1 MRAIR
6 ATAFILAV
14 TLTLIASLN
23 ISPTAAAQTDCVDSL
38 PDDMS
43 VDGTWGTEC
52 TSNTPAPRGSGDRYA
67 RFYTFTL
74 ESESEVVINLTS
86 DEDTYLYL
94 RGGSNTSG
102 EASYENDDYNYP
114 ASTDSRIVERLDADT
129 YTIEATTYYAGRTG
143 TFTLTLNSTPVS
155 DTDPPGPD
163 PTPITPECVAPLPD
177 NMTVAGNWNADCISE
192 IAAPSGSGDRYARF
206 HTFTL
211 DADSD
216 VTINLSSTTDTYLYL
231 RSGTSTDGSALLE
244 NDDYNYPTTTD
255 SRIEERLDAGT
266 YTIESTTYAAGA
278 SGSFTLTVNVVPVS
292 DTTTPEPPDTPD
304 PTPGDPTSPLPA
316 GCTLQTFSGTSV
328 DDSWSSDC
336 VSQNRTDRSTHYAK
350 FFSFSVTTR
359 TTIDLVLESR
369 TDPYLN
375 LLNAEGNII
384 ESNDDDTTFNP
395 GSTNSGLR
403 VILDPATYI
412 VEATTYAGSATGDFT
427 LTITQPEL
435 AALQA
440 LYNATEGSNWTNSDN
455 WLTSEPLSDWHG
467 IETDNDGRV
476 TEIYLIGN
484 NLNGEI
490 PSELGGLYQ
499 LEGLYLARNE
509 LSGSIP
515 AELGD
520 LSNLDTLML
529 FNNELTGAIPHQLGD
544 LGSLEVIHLSNNQ
557 LSGRIPSQIGDLENL
572 RRLHLTVNELSGNIP
587 TSLGSL
593 TELRQLSIA
602 ANDLT
607 GPIPAGIADLTNLT
621 HIYLWNNDLSGG
633 AFVSDMDKLTNLQWL
648 DIGGNDIDGY
658 DILAEIDALT
668 ELTGLGIHDSDLSDS
683 DLQDSMD
690 DLKALDLEFLNI
702 RSNGLDDLQTLSQI
716 SDITT
721 IQRLAINDNDF
732 SGELPSSMTNLT
744 LMRLFYFH
752 DNDGLCAPTDDDFQD
767 WLDGID
773 DVKKDDNCTSGNA
786 NSAPSPS
793 FIASGQVGAIQ
804 SAPTDANLEDSVSL
818 QNLQQ

>member
-1 MRAIR
+1 MIAIR

-14 TLTLIASLN
+14 TLTVIASLN
-23 ISPTAAAQTDCVDSL
+23 ISPTAAAQTDCVQSL
-38 PDDMS
+38 TTTT
-43 VDGTWGTEC
+43 VEETWNTGC
-52 TSNTPAPRGSGDRYA
+52 TSEIAAPSGSDDRYA
-67 RFYTFTL
+67 RFFTFTL
-74 ESESEVVINLTS
+74 SAESDVIISLS
-86 DEDTYLYL
+86 SSEDTYLYL
-94 RGGSNTSG
+94 RRGTSTVGSTLH
-102 EASYENDDYNYP
+102 ENDDYNYP
-114 ASTDSRIVERLDADT
+114 ASTDSRIEERLDADT

-143 TFTLTLNSTPVS
+143 TFTLTLNSTPAS
-155 DTDPPGPD
+155 DTDPPDPD
-163 PTPITPECVAPLPD
+163 PTPTTPECVAPLP
-177 NMTVAGNWNADCISE
+177 NSMTVAGNWTTDCTSD

-206 HTFTL
+206 YTFTL
-211 DADSD
+211 DTESD
-216 VTINLSSTTDTYLYL
+216 VTIDLSSDEDTFLYL
-231 RSGTSTDGSALLE
+231 RSGVAADGDTVAD
-244 NDDYNYPTTTD
+244 NDDITPGNYD
-255 SRIEERLDAGT
+255 SQIVETLEAGS
-266 YTIESTTYAAGA
+266 YTIEATTYDAGVT
-278 SGSFTLTVNVVPVS
+278 GSFTLTVAVVPVS

-304 PTPGDPTSPLPA
+304 PTPGDPTSPIPA

-328 DDSWSSDC
+328 DDSWSRDC
-336 VSQNRTDRSTHYAK
+336 VSQNRTDRGTHYAK
-350 FFSFSVTTR
+350 FFSFTVTTR
-359 TTIDLVLESR
+359 TTVDLILESR

-375 LLNAEGNII
+375 LIDAEGNII
-384 ESNDDDTTFNP
+384 ESNDDDSTFNP

-403 VILDPATYI
+403 VILDSATYI
-412 VEATTYAGSATGDFT
+412 VEATTYDGSDTGDFT
-427 LTITQPEL
+427 LTITQPEI
-435 AALQA
+435 AALHA
-440 LYNATEGSNWTNSDN
+440 LYNSTGGANWTNNDN
-455 WLTSEPLSDWHG
+455 WLTSAPLSDWRG
-467 IETDNDGRV
+467 IETDDEGRV

-484 NLNGEI
+484 NLDGEI

-520 LSNLDTLML
+520 LSNLNTLML

-544 LGSLEVIHLSNNQ
+544 LGNLEVIHLSNNQ

-572 RRLHLTVNELSGNIP
+572 RRLHLTVNDLSGSIP

-607 GPIPAGIADLTNLT
+607 GSIPAGIADLTNLT

-633 AFVSDMDKLTNLQWL
+633 AFVSDLDKLTNLQWL
-648 DIGGNDIDGY
+648 DIGGNDIDGD

-668 ELTGLGIHDSDLSDS
+668 ELTGLGIHDSDLTDS

-752 DNDGLCAPTDDDFQD
+752 DNDGLCAPTDVDFQD

-773 DVKKDDNCTSGNA
+773 DVKKDDNCTSGNT

-793 FIASGQVGAIQ
+793 FIASGQVAAIQ
-804 SAPTDANLEDSVSL
+804 SASADAVQEDSVSL